1 MCPGRHDGAFQHRVA
16 PRDPHLAVADL
27 DAVDKQV
34 DVFLARPAVR
44 LVQLT
49 AKQIAE
55 LGDDRRRDPPIT
67 GVELPF
73 EDGDVG
79 LGAGLLRTDVAEFT
93 GDLRIVG
100 AQRVVPDQPD
110 YAGAL
115 AIELG
120 QPGA

>member
-1 MCPGRHDGAFQHRVA
+1 M
-16 PRDPHLAVADL
+16 
-27 DAVDKQV
+27 
-34 DVFLARPAVR
+34 DVFFARPAVR
-44 LVQLT
+44 LGQLT

-55 LGDDRRRDPPIT
+55 PGDDRRREPSIA

-79 LGAGLLRTDVAEFT
+79 LGAGLLRTDVAEFA
-93 GDLRIVG
+93 GDLRIVR
-100 AQRVVPDQPD
+100 AQRLIPDQPD